1 MGPAALPSLAGRC
14 THGVLAPDSLP
25 RWATSLARAS
35 PQLHRMGPQVPAA
48 PPALW
53 VLGCLAL
60 LLLLW
65 ALCAACRR
73 KQTQRQQARLQ
84 GSVMRAEVSLL
95 RRPHLCSL
103 SKSDTRLHE
112 LHGGPRG
119 SRALRPASM
128 DFLRPQWLEESR
140 GTIRPPAAFSH
151 RELPQAPSISPE
163 ATYSNVGLASIPR
176 ASLAANPVVWA
187 GARLTSSCARPG
199 PEVRPM
205 VAEYGCIQ
213 KLQGTGP
220 GPQALEQR
228 KAQVIPEAEVDILYS
243 KVNKPKRRSPGPVI
257 DQPDPKGRGA
267 ILVLGSDRA
276 YEALPLRG
284 RGVDNSLLEN
294 VYESIQEMGAPER
307 LKPPSSGY

>member
-1 MGPAALPSLAGRC
+1 MKVPFKVPELPGRPQGLRRCHHAFGLGQSSASQDGATGARSPSCPLGPGVPCPAPLAVGAVR
-14 THGVLAPDSLP
+14 SLP
-25 RWATSLARAS
+25 
-35 PQLHRMGPQVPAA
+35 Q
-48 PPALW
+48 
-53 VLGCLAL
+53 
-60 LLLLW
+60 
-65 ALCAACRR
+65 
-73 KQTQRQQARLQ
+73 
-84 GSVMRAEVSLL
+84 SLL

-199 PEVRPM
+199 PEVRPV

-228 KAQVIPEAEVDILYS
+228 KAQVIPAAEVDILYS

-307 LKPPSSGY
+307 LQPPSSGY